1 MANKFFNVT
10 CKSKKSKHANGEVVI
25 TFPITAS
32 TQAEAKQKSWE
43 VLETKD
49 EQGTIEFFQ
58 VPSLEKITEE
68 EYNELTLQDEAIK
81 SELALNTPPEQ
92 DDKNWPSVNTSGF
105 YDKDTDGILRSSV
118 KLEDNIAEILVLR
131 TAPENWVFGFRYS
144 SISANIAKP
153 TSHAQGDYQTI
164 ELAIAE
170 SSKAMANVA
179 EFQSIHA
186 EGADKAFADK
196 VLDYDFGEDICSQL
210 PDDEPEDQIDIE
222 DHIEQQSKATLPNQ
236 IDVDVATFDISETK
250 RIELAVMQKGEAWVT
265 SFKFTDTQNP
275 ENDKGNIR
283 HFLNDEKSTRENAI
297 TLAMG
302 HAGNWLYQVDEFK
315 NGQAFFKG
323 NSKENFEKAIS
334 YAMVIEQDEKKEPLV
349 SQETMDK
356 IKEVGKVF
364 EDKEDDHFI
373 PTNEHELFVYNSLK
387 SIDDAHLD
395 LSPEQY
401 EEAGEKL
408 GAVLKEHETYN
419 AGTYGYTDDH
429 KFNKEKTLSN
439 ILEVDWDNSHEAI
452 KVHLNTRSLR
462 ALFRENSEFDEPQ
475 ETPSF
480 QDWAK
485 ANKGKSFD
493 DYAEEFNID
502 STVMT
507 TQNVEHPELLKAIT
521 KRMQGV
527 ESPAT
532 PEQVHNALCT
542 NITELTDVAALT
554 EEVLTLKNPAILWH
568 STTSVNLIQN
578 HTKHPEQPTY
588 DKVEKPKQ
596 AAPLF
601 DKENQWQLYAHQL
614 VSIGN
619 EGTAVTNKQYVTIA
633 GNIQAAFGDKA
644 QKLKDGE
651 YYTETASMFME
662 LIRNVENV
670 IPVLMDAKTTRELID
685 ETINAQKVVE
695 QPPEETNEPI
705 EVPEQITEQ
714 EPANDPIPEV
724 KTIADLPDSYLTNPN
739 LALFMQG
746 FETDLAFTK
755 QDHNGRLSIK
765 TQYRIMRATAIW
777 GPIGVGWG
785 YEVKRE
791 WTVKGAPIIMNGAI
805 TEHHEQVHKCE
816 ITFWYMHDD
825 KRIEFTQYG
834 DTRKLYM
841 SQYGKFI
848 HDDEVEKKSL
858 SDALGKAMSMTGICA
873 DIYLG
878 TYDDSGVMNKA
889 EQMNLA
895 KKKVQALEFDGQASE
910 AALTKA
916 KSYTDKFATAPS
928 LAEIKRLEK
937 LAIAALDAMPKSDN
951 ESREKQEKCIE
962 RVKQQAQEAIHTF
975 TQDLQAHKEKA

>member
-118 KLEDNIAEILVLR
+118 KLEDNIAEILVLQ

-186 EGADKAFADK
+186 ESVDKAFADK

-334 YAMVIEQDEKKEPLV
+334 YAMVIEQGEKKEPLV

-419 AGTYGYTDDH
+419 AGAYGYTDDH

-452 KVHLNTRSLR
+452 KVYLNTRSLR

-480 QDWAK
+480 QDWSK

-493 DYAEEFNID
+493 DYAEKFNID
-502 STVMT
+502 STIT
-507 TQNVEHPELLKAIT
+507 TSENVEHPELLKAVI
-521 KRMQGV
+521 KRMQGEDCPV
-527 ESPAT
+527 T

-542 NITELTDVAALT
+542 NITDQTDVKSLS
-554 EEVLTLKNPAILWH
+554 EEVLTIKNASILWH
-568 STTSVNLIQN
+568 STTSVNLIQY
-578 HTKHPEQPTY
+578 HTKHPEQPSY
-588 DKVEKPKQ
+588 DKVETKPKKEV
-596 AAPLF
+596 ALF
-601 DKENQWQLYAHQL
+601 DKENEWQLYAHQL
-614 VSIGN
+614 LSING
-619 EGTAVTNKQYVTIA
+619 EDEKATNQQYVMIS
-633 GNIQAAFGDKA
+633 GNIQSVFWATGN
-644 QKLKDGE
+644 KLKEGE
-651 YYTETASMFME
+651 YYTETASHFMD
-662 LIRNVENV
+662 LIRGIADVTP
-670 IPVLMDAKTTRELID
+670 ILMDARKVRELVNDIL
-685 ETINAQKVVE
+685 AK
-695 QPPEETNEPI
+695 PEEIETAPIEAPTEITSQEPLKEEPI
-705 EVPEQITEQ
+705 KYDDEALSNRKLWAKVC
-714 EPANDPIPEV
+714 D
-724 KTIADLPDSYLTNPN
+724 TNPN
-739 LALFMQG
+739 K
-746 FETDLAFTK
+746 TK
-755 QDHNGRLSIK
+755 PVEYGARK
-765 TQYRIMRATAIW
+765 FTAIDADYQIEQATNLW
-777 GPIGVGWG
+777 GSYGDKWGLMDVEEIERGDLIAAKATFFYPSPETGERVSFPLRNSISFRKSYMNKDSVPYFVYDEEYSKKLETNFLSRAFAKLGWNADVRQG
-785 YEVKRE
+785 RFEDDRYVNSTQLVANSDAKIESIERQAQQEKE
-791 WTVKGAPIIMNGAI
+791 TLEKVKG
-805 TEHHEQVHKCE
+805 
-816 ITFWYMHDD
+816 
-825 KRIEFTQYG
+825 
-834 DTRKLYM
+834 
-841 SQYGKFI
+841 
-848 HDDEVEKKSL
+848 
-858 SDALGKAMSMTGICA
+858 
-873 DIYLG
+873 
-878 TYDDSGVMNKA
+878 
-889 EQMNLA
+889 
-895 KKKVQALEFDGQASE
+895 
-910 AALTKA
+910 
-916 KSYTDKFATAPS
+916 YTDKFSTASS

-937 LAIAALDAMPKSDN
+937 LAIAALDALPQTDDETRKRHD
-951 ESREKQEKCIE
+951 KCLQ
-962 RVKQQAQEAIHTF
+962 RVKGQSAEALNTF
-975 TQDLQAHKEKA
+975 NQDLKAHKEKA